1 MGLFGKGLSEKAV
14 LLSILKTFSQAIN
27 ACEKGNDIEL
37 NEVWDLF
44 INCAGYLTDGGLLT
58 ELECET
64 LVYST
69 DFPEDHSLTLDL
81 IKIRNNLTSIQKFID
96 YNKRTIEIKW
106 SPKGLGDV
114 HSVNPEYFAKEL
126 TALAEVSFP
135 KFGSSNL
142 DSAFIAVLA
151 IFILTIILDS
161 ENDSGSNKTFLR
173 GTAYEFVLRWLSE
186 WNHR

>member
-1 MGLFGKGLSEKAV
+1 V
-14 LLSILKTFSQAIN
+14 
-27 ACEKGNDIEL
+27 
-37 NEVWDLF
+37 
-44 INCAGYLTDGGLLT
+44 
-58 ELECET
+58 
-64 LVYST
+64 
-69 DFPEDHSLTLDL
+69 HSL
-81 IKIRNNLTSIQKFID
+81 
-96 YNKRTIEIKW
+96 
-106 SPKGLGDV
+106 
-114 HSVNPEYFAKEL
+114 NPEYFAKEL

>member
-1 MGLFGKGLSEKAV
+1 MGLFSKGLSEKAV

-81 IKIRNNLTSIQKFID
+81 LKIRNNLTSIQKFID
-96 YNKRTIEIKW
+96 YNQRTIEIKW

-114 HSVNPEYFAKEL
+114 HLLNPEYFAKEL
-126 TALAEVSFP
+126 TALAKESFP

-142 DSAFIAVLA
+142 DSAFVAVLA
-151 IFILTIILDS
+151 IFTLTIILDS

-173 GTAYEFVLRWLSE
+173 VTASGFVLRWLSE